1 MQPGRSRVARG
12 APGWWFAVTM
22 HITRRVSRRY
32 SSLSML
38 ASVGLCSLSLAWLP
52 AIAGGDGV
60 SLSHPTVAGGGG
72 VVEAG
77 QFRVYFTIGEPLA
90 GAASAGEFTV
100 VGGLQATFLGNQQP
114 LPDEGIFSDSF
125 ESLD

>member
-1 MQPGRSRVARG
+1 M
-12 APGWWFAVTM
+12 
-22 HITRRVSRRY
+22 TRKFIKKASLRY
-32 SSLSML
+32 SLFRAPAPIVVCVL
-38 ASVGLCSLSLAWLP
+38 ALAWIP
-52 AIAGGDGV
+52 AVAGESDV

-90 GAASAGEFTV
+90 GVASAGEFAV
-100 VGGLQATFLGNQQP
+100 VGGLQATFLGQQQP
-114 LPDEGIFSDSF
+114 LPDGGIFSDSF